1 MFIIAAKSYNMNN
14 MNAHQYGNGSGSYD
28 TFPQEIIWR
37 HQAEWVEAML
47 NELVGG
53 DYMSIDKNRKGYIL
67 NYKYGGGSNV
77 GRRREGEWGLKQWRN
92 GGKVC
97 NYWKSMVW
105 SHLYTTIRCV
115 YENEIVDFKKNVIQ
129 RNKSTWSGLI
139 KKAFWTRRV

>member
-1 MFIIAAKSYNMNN
+1 MTQKTL
-14 MNAHQYGNGSGSYD
+14 NAG
-28 TFPQEIIWR
+28 IC
-37 HQAEWVEAML
+37 VC
-47 NELVGG
+47 
-53 DYMSIDKNRKGYIL
+53 DYMSIEKNRKGYIL

-92 GGKVC
+92 GGKVF

-105 SHLYTTIRCV
+105 LHLYTTIRCV

-139 KKAFWTRRV
+139 KKAFWIRRV